1 MIEKLF
7 GTSVTVITVT
17 SEENF
22 RYVRN
27 EIMNANPGLIFL
39 KDSNTYTFPQKFKL
53 VYNWNLMSCSM
64 VILEEELIV

>member
-1 MIEKLF
+1 MIDKIF

-27 EIMNANPGLIFL
+27 TIMNTYPGMMFL
-39 KDSNTYTFPQKFKL
+39 EDSKTYTFPQKFML
-53 VYNWNLMSCSM
+53 VYNWSLMVVSM
-64 VILEEELIV
+64 VTLEEELTV